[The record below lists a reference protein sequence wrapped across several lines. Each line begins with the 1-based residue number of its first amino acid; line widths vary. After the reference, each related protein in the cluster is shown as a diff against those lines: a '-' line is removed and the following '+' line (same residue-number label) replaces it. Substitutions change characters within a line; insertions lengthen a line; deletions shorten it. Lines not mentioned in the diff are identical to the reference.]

1 MSIFSA
7 FAKKPEAQKPSSIT
21 AVAIPESSFNL
32 RQSMTPSTI
41 INARSYQDRG
51 QYGPILKA
59 YQTFMMEDDSVAST
73 VDVRAEALKAALVTI
88 STEGLSQVQLD
99 YFDALIR
106 ELGALWSDQLLELK
120 LTGVLFRQIEYEI
133 RDGLY
138 WPKAYLEYP
147 NADLR
152 LVEGKILPFD
162 SGTPIEINPLSFIS
176 LHRKQAVFYS
186 ILRYNVFFSFA
197 INNWVQF
204 CETFGKP
211 PRIAKYKPGTTE
223 TEKQQLWE
231 MLQNF
236 GTDLAAMVSDNVVID
251 FADFV
256 NKNAN
261 ADLYRT
267 LCDYCDDRVTRRIL
281 GNTLTTKAVS
291 TGGSFAQA
299 SVHELVRGDILAGD
313 CRDLDIFLTNHLA
326 TLNQINF
333 GGGEIEVT
341 VRPASKINLAE
352 RIQVDTILYNQIGLD
367 YPEDYWY
374 ETYGVPHPEKG

>member
-7 FAKKPEAQKPSSIT
+7 FAKKPEAQKPSRIT

-162 SGTPIEINPLSFIS
+162 
-176 LHRKQAVFYS
+176 
-186 ILRYNVFFSFA
+186 
-197 INNWVQF
+197 
-204 CETFGKP
+204 
-211 PRIAKYKPGTTE
+211 
-223 TEKQQLWE
+223 
-231 MLQNF
+231 
-236 GTDLAAMVSDNVVID
+236 
-251 FADFV
+251 
-256 NKNAN
+256 
-261 ADLYRT
+261 
-267 LCDYCDDRVTRRIL
+267 
-281 GNTLTTKAVS
+281 
-291 TGGSFAQA
+291 
-299 SVHELVRGDILAGD
+299 
-313 CRDLDIFLTNHLA
+313 IF
-326 TLNQINF
+326 
-333 GGGEIEVT
+333 
-341 VRPASKINLAE
+341 
-352 RIQVDTILYNQIGLD
+352 
-367 YPEDYWY
+367 
-374 ETYGVPHPEKG
+374 